1 MRKQRWIFGFLAAAM
16 LFGLCGCMGQGGGTR
31 LKPRLTVYLP
41 NASLLGDY
49 APTLQKM
56 VPEAELEF
64 VVGRGSVDFY
74 LLHQEKGELPDI
86 MTLSGGLP
94 MRDSVE
100 LNDHLMDLSGTE
112 TASSFYDTYLENL
125 RDSEGNVYW
134 LPAGGNANGIIAN
147 TDLFEQYGIPLP
159 TDYESFAA
167 ACEAFAQEGIQP
179 YTSDYKYP
187 YTCLY
192 TLEGWAIPTLISR
205 QGVEWRR
212 KYERGGTDRL
222 EEAVWRPVFDRF
234 ARFLED
240 SRMGEAEIE
249 RGFTA
254 TLEDFT
260 AGKIPMVRGM
270 ASELSTYSQHVN
282 CVLLPYFGGTEED
295 NWLLTA
301 PRFYVALNGALEG
314 EKRELALRVL
324 DAMFSLEGYQA
335 LTAGEYIYLLPFHR
349 GVKAALPDAMQNLAP
364 VIEQNHLY
372 ILMSCTPL
380 QMAAQEA
387 VWGMLR
393 EELDAQGAYE
403 RMDASL
409 ADPPADQETAAV
421 LEKGYPVSFDQEAGN
436 QAGSAIANTLRDISG
451 CQVLL
456 APSFLCTG
464 SLFAGEYTEQQLN
477 DTMQAGGNRIYSG
490 SFTGREI
497 RELARLAVEGYGI
510 YSDPFSNQTLPLASG
525 CTLVVLRDE
534 EGYHLEDV
542 LLDGTPLDDE
552 AVYSL
557 ALVDL
562 PAGFQPLAEAALGE
576 GYEGRFTATEDY
588 ARTLWVEYLKEG
600 NQPLEPTPYIALR

>member
-212 KYERGGTDRL
+212 EYERGGTDRL
-222 EEAVWRPVFDRF
+222 EEAV
-234 ARFLED
+234 
-240 SRMGEAEIE
+240 
-249 RGFTA
+249 
-254 TLEDFT
+254 
-260 AGKIPMVRGM
+260 
-270 ASELSTYSQHVN
+270 
-282 CVLLPYFGGTEED
+282 
-295 NWLLTA
+295 
-301 PRFYVALNGALEG
+301 
-314 EKRELALRVL
+314 
-324 DAMFSLEGYQA
+324 
-335 LTAGEYIYLLPFHR
+335 
-349 GVKAALPDAMQNLAP
+349 
-364 VIEQNHLY
+364 
-372 ILMSCTPL
+372 
-380 QMAAQEA
+380 
-387 VWGMLR
+387 
-393 EELDAQGAYE
+393 
-403 RMDASL
+403 
-409 ADPPADQETAAV
+409 
-421 LEKGYPVSFDQEAGN
+421 
-436 QAGSAIANTLRDISG
+436 
-451 CQVLL
+451 
-456 APSFLCTG
+456 
-464 SLFAGEYTEQQLN
+464 
-477 DTMQAGGNRIYSG
+477 
-490 SFTGREI
+490 
-497 RELARLAVEGYGI
+497 
-510 YSDPFSNQTLPLASG
+510 
-525 CTLVVLRDE
+525 
-534 EGYHLEDV
+534 
-542 LLDGTPLDDE
+542 
-552 AVYSL
+552 
-557 ALVDL
+557 
-562 PAGFQPLAEAALGE
+562 
-576 GYEGRFTATEDY
+576 
-588 ARTLWVEYLKEG
+588 
-600 NQPLEPTPYIALR
+600 